1 MSIIRSPRGYY
12 ISTLLSHLE
21 WVEHSFGT
29 AIASPAPGY
38 KLLHQV
44 HSAKVLE
51 SRECGPGVE
60 GDALITGEQGV
71 FVGVKTAD
79 CVPLLIADPVHRA
92 VAAVHA
98 GWRGTL
104 SGIAAVAIARMGE
117 AFQSRP
123 EDLVVAIGPSIGL
136 CCFEV
141 GPEVAVEFGRIF
153 PERGDLHQ
161 KTRLDLREAN
171 LRQLLNAGVPGSQID
186 TDPPCT
192 YCGGAEFYSWRRDRI
207 LGQRMFAAISAISP
221 SAPTK
226 R

>member
-12 ISTLLSHLE
+12 ISTLLSHLD

-29 AIASPAPGY
+29 AIVSPSPGY
-38 KLLHQV
+38 RLLRQV
-44 HSAKVLE
+44 HSDKVLE
-51 SRECGPGVE
+51 ARECGPGVE
-60 GDALITGEQGV
+60 GDALITRDQGI

-79 CVPLLIADPVHRA
+79 CVPILIADPVHRA

-104 SGIAAVAIARMGE
+104 AGIAATTVTRMGE
-117 AFQSRP
+117 KFSSQP
-123 EDLVVAIGPSIGL
+123 EDLVVAIGPSIGV

-141 GPEVAVEFGRIF
+141 GPEVAVEFGGIF
-153 PERGDLHQ
+153 PERGDLLQ
-161 KTRLDLREAN
+161 KTSLDLREAN
-171 LRQLLNAGVPGSQID
+171 LRQLLGAGVCASRID

-192 YCGGAEFYSWRRDRI
+192 CCGGAEFYSWRRDRI
-207 LGQRMFAAISAISP
+207 AGQRMFAAIGSISP
-221 SAPTK
+221 SGPTT

>member
-12 ISTLLSHLE
+12 ISTLLGRLD

-29 AIASPAPGY
+29 ALASPAPGY
-38 KLLHQV
+38 RLLHQT

-51 SRECGPGVE
+51 ARECGLGVE
-60 GDALITGEQGV
+60 GDGLITNERDV

-79 CVPLLIADPVHRA
+79 CVPLLIADTVQHA

-104 SGIAAVAIARMGE
+104 AGIAGLALARMAKTFG
-117 AFQSRP
+117 SRP
-123 EDLVVAIGPSIGL
+123 QDLVVAIGPSIGV

-141 GPEVAVEFGRIF
+141 GPEVAVEFGEIF
-153 PERGDLHQ
+153 PERGDLLQ
-161 KTRLDLREAN
+161 KTKIDLREAN
-171 LRQLLNAGVPGSQID
+171 LRQLLAAGVPGSQID

-192 YCGGAEFYSWRRDRI
+192 YCGGAEFYSWRRDRVA
-207 LGQRMFAAISAISP
+207 GQRMFASIGAISASEP
-221 SAPTK
+221 MT

>member
-1 MSIIRSPRGYY
+1 MSILRSPRGYY
-12 ISTLLSHLE
+12 ISTLLSRLE
-21 WVEHSFGT
+21 WAEHCFGT

-38 KLLHQV
+38 QLLHQV

-51 SRECGPGVE
+51 ARECGPGVE
-60 GDALITGEQGV
+60 GDALITGERGV

-104 SGIAAVAIARMGE
+104 SGIAATAIARMGQE
-117 AFQSRP
+117 FHSRP

-141 GPEVAVEFGRIF
+141 GPEVATEFGHIF
-153 PERGDLHQ
+153 PERGDLLQ
-161 KTRLDLREAN
+161 KTKLDLREAN
-171 LRQLLNAGVPGSQID
+171 LRQLLNAGVPGAQID

-192 YCGGAEFYSWRRDRI
+192 FCGGVEFYSWRRDRI
-207 LGQRMFAAISAISP
+207 QGQRMFAAIGAIVP
-221 SAPTK
+221 SEPTT